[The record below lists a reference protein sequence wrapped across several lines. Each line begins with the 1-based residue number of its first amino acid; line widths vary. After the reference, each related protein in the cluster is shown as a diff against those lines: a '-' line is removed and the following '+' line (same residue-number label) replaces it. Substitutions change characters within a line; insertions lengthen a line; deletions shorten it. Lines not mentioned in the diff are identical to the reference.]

1 MSYYHLVCFCL
12 PLALLLFGLL
22 LKVRNAKWLSVL
34 MRNDYSWEQVSDHEL
49 RPLMRDSLVRID
61 RDLLWLGF
69 RLHGNF
75 SSVRRGISSTSR
87 CFLNDPGTISVA
99 YTPEITAF
107 HSLLSD
113 GTLVETSTA
122 KKLPEVFLN
131 LPQSSRMWITTVDT
145 QDIDE
150 LHQRH
155 LAELVKLESERS
167 FKPVKL
173 EMESLGEFN
182 RYLITLCEWQVFLKG
197 HALLRPAPHSFALP
211 INGEMEFVFPGAK
224 ENNTLKT
231 LQRIKKIK
239 KRSFGDYLP
248 ATRDDWRALAWCLL
262 FYPCFIVGIFAVKLY
277 AFATLSENT
286 TVSNEFVSWW
296 FPFFTLLGLGIGLLF
311 YCGYRHTMA
320 SNKLQ

>member
-61 RDLLWLGF
+61 RDLLRLGF

-87 CFLNDPGTISVA
+87 CFLNDPGTICVA

-107 HSLLSD
+107 QSLLSD

-224 ENNTLKT
+224 ENNTLSKRFNVLKKSRSGPSVITSPRPAMTGELLPGVFCST
-231 LQRIKKIK
+231 LALSLEFL
-239 KRSFGDYLP
+239 RSSSM
-248 ATRDDWRALAWCLL
+248 
-262 FYPCFIVGIFAVKLY
+262 
-277 AFATLSENT
+277 LS
-286 TVSNEFVSWW
+286 
-296 FPFFTLLGLGIGLLF
+296 L
-311 YCGYRHTMA
+311 H
-320 SNKLQ
+320 